1 MGKVKVE
8 LNLKGINEVMKSP
21 EIQSACQAA
30 GQAVA
35 QAAGSDY
42 GTESGTIQ
50 YIAYCN
56 VFPDSKEAAKENY
69 EDNSILKAVS
79 AVGLPMTKGG

>member
-1 MGKVKVE
+1 MGKVEVK

-21 EIQSACQAA
+21 EILSAVEAA

-35 QAAGSDY
+35 DAAGSDY
-42 GTESGTIQ
+42 TTRSGLIN

-56 VFPDSKEAAKENY
+56 VYPDSKNAAKENF
-69 EDNSILKAVS
+69 EDNTVIKAVS
-79 AVGLPMTKGG
+79 AVGLKMTK

>member
-1 MGKVKVE
+1 MGNVKVK

-21 EIQSACQAA
+21 EILSAVEAA

-35 QAAGSDY
+35 NAAGADY
-42 GTESGTIQ
+42 TTRSGLIN

-56 VFPDSKEAAKENY
+56 VYPDSKEAAQENF
-69 EDNSILKAVS
+69 EDNTVIKAVS
-79 AVGLPMTKGG
+79 AVGLKLTK